1 MKKLFTLLTLLTLA
15 ITTAWAGE
23 KTVVF
28 KPGEQMGAS
37 YVIEDGIKIQ
47 MYGMNNPNYY
57 EQAPGGT
64 GGANTF
70 TVVTYNHLIKSIE
83 FTCVGSGTN
92 D

>member
-1 MKKLFTLLTLLTLA
+1 MKKLLTLLTLLTLA

-47 MYGMNNPNYY
+47 MYG
-57 EQAPGGT
+57 
-64 GGANTF
+64 TF
-70 TVVTYNHLIKSIE
+70 
-83 FTCVGSGTN
+83 
-92 D
+92 